1 MDLTNLLILL
11 GHILIIATAGLTL
24 LFSTNIYVIGTF
36 SFIMVAL
43 LIHTIVL
50 DRCTICNPEENLP
63 VLNTTPTKLVNQ
75 LLGISD
81 DIHMK
86 ELEKIIVAAFAIA
99 FISKFAVLLV
109 FESYKGVS
117 YSDYLR
123 GFNHKGDVHSVIYQ
137 YLN

>member
-99 FISKFAVLLV
+99 FISKFAVLLL

-123 GFNHKGDVHSVIYQ
+123 GFNHKGDVHSIIYQ

>member
-1 MDLTNLLILL
+1 MNLTDLLVLLL
-11 GHILIIATAGLTL
+11 HIAIIATAGLTAV
-24 LFSTNIYVIGTF
+24 FSTNIYVIGVF

-81 DIHMK
+81 EIQMK
-86 ELEKIIVAAFAIA
+86 ELEKIIVALFAVA
-99 FISKFAVLLV
+99 FIGKFAVLLL

-117 YSDYLR
+117 YSDYIR
-123 GFNHKGDVHSVIYQ
+123 GFNHKGDVHSYIYQ

>member
-1 MDLTNLLILL
+1 MDLTDMLVLLL
-11 GHILIIATAGLTL
+11 HIALIATAGLTAV
-24 LFSTNIYVIGTF
+24 FSTNIYVIGIF

-81 DIHMK
+81 EIQMK
-86 ELEKIIVAAFAIA
+86 ELEKIIVALFAIG
-99 FISKFAVLLV
+99 FIGKFGVLLL
-109 FESYKGVS
+109 FEAYKGKS
-117 YSDYLR
+117 YNDYICS
-123 GFNHKGDVHSVIYQ
+123 FKHQGDLHSYIYQ

>member
-63 VLNTTPTKLVNQ
+63 VINTTPTQLVNQ

-86 ELEKIIVAAFAIA
+86 ELEKIVVAAFAVA
-99 FISKFAVLLV
+99 FISKFAILLL

>member
-1 MDLTNLLILL
+1 MNLAELFIFLV
-11 GHILIIATAGLTL
+11 HILIIATAGITAV
-24 LFSTNIYVIGTF
+24 FSTNIYVIGIF

-81 DIHMK
+81 EIQMK
-86 ELEKIIVAAFAIA
+86 ELEKIIVALFAMG
-99 FISKFAVLLV
+99 FIGKFAVLLL
-109 FESYKGVS
+109 FEAYKGKS
-117 YSDYLR
+117 YNEYICSFR
-123 GFNHKGDVHSVIYQ
+123 HQGDLHSYIYQ

>member
-1 MDLTNLLILL
+1 MNLTDLLILFL
-11 GHILIIATAGLTL
+11 HILLIATAGLTAV
-24 LFSTNIYVIGTF
+24 FSTNIYVIGIF

-81 DIHMK
+81 EIQMK
-86 ELEKIIVAAFAIA
+86 ELEKIIVALFAVG
-99 FISKFAVLLV
+99 FIGKFAVLLL

-117 YSDYLR
+117 YSDYICN
-123 GFNHKGDVHSVIYQ
+123 FKHKEDIHSYIYQ

>member
-63 VLNTTPTKLVNQ
+63 VINTTPTQLVNQ

-86 ELEKIIVAAFAIA
+86 ELEKIVVAAFAVA
-99 FISKFAVLLV
+99 FISKFAILLL
-109 FESYKGVS
+109 FEFYKGVS

>member
-63 VLNTTPTKLVNQ
+63 VINTTPTKLVNQ

-86 ELEKIIVAAFAIA
+86 ELEKIIVAAFAVA
-99 FISKFAVLLV
+99 FISKFAILLL